1 MQAIASCDAALRS
14 DMCFENIIYVDF
26 DLFLQAKESGLLIT
40 TGLKRRRESTTDV
53 SAEII
58 RGINWGMVLQIFIV
72 IAIFLGIRW

>member
-1 MQAIASCDAALRS
+1 V
-14 DMCFENIIYVDF
+14 CFENIIYVDF
-26 DLFLQAKESGLLIT
+26 DLLLQAQEENGLLIT

>member
-1 MQAIASCDAALRS
+1 MQLAMQFFLIKIYFCSLQAIASCDAALRS

-53 SAEII
+53 SADIPQW
-58 RGINWGMVLQIFIV
+58 IN
-72 IAIFLGIRW
+72 

>member
-1 MQAIASCDAALRS
+1 
-14 DMCFENIIYVDF
+14 MCFENIIYVDF
-26 DLFLQAKESGLLIT
+26 DLLLQAKEENGLLIT

-53 SAEII
+53 SAEIHL